1 MNVAAH
7 ITHEAVQKI
16 GGIGAVISG
25 LCTADKYKG
34 FFAETLLYGPLFD
47 RNANVA
53 SRLGKDGEVM
63 YSSIDNYDSGG
74 YHEKFYSIVRDYKV
88 DIVYGKRVLVN
99 EFNINKTN
107 RADTVLVSINR
118 INEERLNE
126 FKFELWQ
133 RYGIESN
140 RYSSWDYEQY
150 VRIALPYLDILK
162 ALYPDSYKFYHF
174 AHEYMGV
181 PSALSVLMNGTDK
194 NSNRTIF
201 YAHEVS
207 PCRTVVEGNEGHD
220 ISFYPE
226 LYRNR
231 KAGKTFEDVYGSQKD
246 NYRAE
251 LVRSTVNFDYVFAV
265 SDLVKDEYMYF
276 IPGADEN
283 KVKVVYNGIPVKL
296 INPDEKL
303 KSRKLLQN
311 YIENLFNFTPDIVFT
326 HVTRLVISKGIW
338 RDITFLYI
346 LDEVFHSYGIKGA
359 FILLTSLIG
368 TGRDP
373 AAVSSME
380 KEYGW
385 PVIHREGW
393 PDLVGSEKDIYDFLS
408 LFNARSKNIKA
419 VFLNQFGFNRR
430 RCGERVPEEAG
441 FKDLRIGSDA
451 EFGFS
456 IYEPFGIAQLE
467 VIPFGGIAV
476 LSSSCGSAFL
486 LKEAFNGKKSGNY
499 SIVDFIGNSAK
510 YLGSAEI
517 NTLTADRRFEIE
529 KAILKDISD
538 KIFKSLPKSD
548 SDRKSLL
555 HSAQENVDKLGW
567 EAIVERMS
575 LSTL

>member
-1 MNVAAH
+1 MNVAVH

-25 LCTADKYKG
+25 FCTADKYKD
-34 FFAETLLYGPLFD
+34 FFKETLLYGPLFD

-53 SRLGKDGEVM
+53 TRLGKDGEVL

-74 YHEKFYSIVRDYKV
+74 YHAKFKSIVRDYNV
-88 DIVYGKRVLVN
+88 DIVYGKRVLFN
-99 EFNINKTN
+99 EFNINKKN
-107 RADTVLVSINR
+107 RVDTVLVSINH
-118 INEERLNE
+118 INEEKLNA

-133 RYGIESN
+133 QYGVESD
-140 RYSSWDYEQY
+140 RYSNWDYEQY
-150 VRIALPYLDILK
+150 LRIALPYLDILK
-162 ALYPDSYKFYHF
+162 ALYPDGSNYYHF

-181 PSALSVLMNGTDK
+181 PSALSVLLSGSKKD
-194 NSNRTIF
+194 SNKTIF

-226 LYRNR
+226 LYGNR
-231 KAGKTFEDVYGSQKD
+231 KAGKSFEDQYGSQKD

-251 LVRSTVNFDYVFAV
+251 LVRSTMNFDYVFAV

-276 IPGADEN
+276 IPKADKD
-283 KVKVVYNGIPVKL
+283 KVRVVYNGIPIKL
-296 INPDEKL
+296 IDTDEKL
-303 KSRKLLQN
+303 KSRKLIQA

-346 LDEVFHSYGIKGA
+346 LDEIFHSYGIKGA
-359 FILLTSLIG
+359 FILLTTLIG

-373 AAVSSME
+373 SAVRSME

-393 PDLVGSEKDIYDFLS
+393 PDLVGSEKDIYDYLS

-419 VFLNQFGFNRR
+419 VFLNQFGFDRR
-430 RCGERVPEEAG
+430 RCGERVPEEAS

-467 VIPFGGIAV
+467 VIPFGGVAV

-486 LKEAFNGKKSGNY
+486 LEEVFKGKKSDNY
-499 SIVDFIGNSAK
+499 SIVDFIGNSKK
-510 YLGSAEI
+510 YLNKNERNALNS
-517 NTLTADRRFEIE
+517 DRRFEIE
-529 KAILKDISD
+529 KAILKDISNLV
-538 KIFKSLPKSD
+538 FKALPKSD
-548 SDRKSLL
+548 LDRITLL
-555 HSAQENVDKLGW
+555 HSAQENEEKLGW
-567 EAIVERMS
+567 EAIVDRMS

>member
-1 MNVAAH
+1 MNVAVH

-140 RYSSWDYEQY
+140 RYLSWDYEQY

-276 IPGADEN
+276 IPRADEN

>member
-1 MNVAAH
+1 MNVAVH

-140 RYSSWDYEQY
+140 RYLSWDYEQY

-276 IPGADEN
+276 IPRADEN

-538 KIFKSLPKSD
+538 KVFKSLPKSD

>member
-1 MNVAAH
+1 MNVAVH

-140 RYSSWDYEQY
+140 RYLSWDYEQY

-276 IPGADEN
+276 IPRADEN

-499 SIVDFIGNSAK
+499 SIVDFIGKSAK

-538 KIFKSLPKSD
+538 KVFKSLPKSD

>member
-1 MNVAAH
+1 MNVAVH
-7 ITHEAVQKI
+7 VTHEAVQKI

-34 FFAETLLYGPLFD
+34 FFNETLLYGPLFD
-47 RNANVA
+47 RNSNVA
-53 SRLGKDGEVM
+53 SRLGKDGDVL
-63 YSSIDNYDSGG
+63 YSSIDNFDSGG
-74 YHEKFYSIVRDYKV
+74 YHTKFYSIARDYKV

-107 RADTVLVSINR
+107 RVDTVLVSINH
-118 INEERLNE
+118 INEEKLNA
-126 FKFELWQ
+126 FKFEMWQ
-133 RYGIESN
+133 KYGVESN
-140 RYSSWDYEQY
+140 RYSNWDYEQY
-150 VRIALPYLDILK
+150 LRIALPYLDILK
-162 ALYPDSYKFYHF
+162 VLYPDGYNFYHF

-181 PSALSVLMNGTDK
+181 PSALSVLLNDSIK
-194 NSNRTIF
+194 DSNKIIF

-207 PCRTVVEGNEGHD
+207 PCRTVVEGNAGHD
-220 ISFYPE
+220 ISFYPG
-226 LYRNR
+226 LYKNR
-231 KAGKTFEDVYGSQKD
+231 KTGKSFEDQYGSQKD

-276 IPGADEN
+276 IPKADRN
-283 KVKVVYNGIPVKL
+283 KVRVVYNGIPIKL
-296 INPDEKL
+296 IDPDEKL
-303 KSRKLLQN
+303 KSRKLIQN
-311 YIENLFNFTPDIVFT
+311 YIENLFNFTPDIIFT

-346 LDEVFHSYGIKGA
+346 LDEIFHSYGIKGA
-359 FILLTSLIG
+359 FILLTTLIG
-368 TGRDP
+368 TGKDP
-373 AAVSSME
+373 ALVSSME

-385 PVIHREGW
+385 PLIHREGW
-393 PDLVGSEKDIYDFLS
+393 PDLVGSEKDIYDYLS

-430 RCGERVPEEAG
+430 RCGERVPEEAS

-467 VIPFGGIAV
+467 VMPFGGIAV

-486 LKEAFNGKKSGNY
+486 LKEAFNDKESNNY
-499 SIVDFIGNSAK
+499 SIVDFIGNSKK
-510 YLGSAEI
+510 YPGENVSKA
-517 NTLTADRRFEIE
+517 LTSDRRFEIE
-529 KAILKDISD
+529 KTILKDISNS
-538 KIFKSLPKSD
+538 IFKALPKSD
-548 SDRKSLL
+548 LDRISLL

-567 EAIVERMS
+567 EAIVDRMS